1 MNMRKLLRK
10 CLAVI
15 LAAAVLTGCS
25 AKGSGTATG
34 ESVAGTG
41 EPVSTTE
48 AAGNAADKSGID
60 NEYWDNEDSY
70 TWSLSDSSADWE
82 LPEDC
87 QLNRAVINGEHIYY
101 TVDGLVDM
109 LELDTKAYI
118 RGYSF
123 KDKDF
128 FLRLELSELAEA
140 VKDYAGSF
148 SYLYVDAYCEDSEG
162 NLCFLTEMKDGMGK
176 LSSYLVTYRIEE
188 DVFECVR
195 VSTDFPERKG
205 QIYSTVNEFLIGDD
219 GLCYAL
225 VDWKNIYILNRDGGI
240 EGVAASQDGKM
251 IDNIFSYDSSVWFPV
266 IYDDGYYIFRIDGKG
281 EVTERKSGFTSSG
294 DILGSIAGKIAVK
307 GSNGITVYNPETEE
321 KDNLFMW
328 LDVDMVSSD
337 INNIFVISDDCIVVE
352 CWDGEDSYYPQ
363 YIERKPKSDTAS
375 QDREE
380 LVVGCMYTSTY
391 LERNVVA
398 FNRSQDKYHVTVKA
412 YNDRSDYISTE
423 DALTNFNLDLVSGKA
438 PDVINISD
446 FDIYNLAEKGAI
458 DDLGKY
464 LDEDAGISRE
474 ECLESVLDACTID
487 GILTAMP
494 LEFMFYSYIGAAS
507 ELGEQPGW
515 TLEDISAYM
524 EHNDD
529 KTLFKYW
536 DRNIAAKV
544 LLSYSMDEF
553 VDWDN
558 GVCDFTSDSFTE
570 FLNILMTLPDEVDY
584 SVVDDRSQA
593 MQACFVF
600 NFQGLQESKVL
611 FGDDYVIKGY
621 PTADGREQ
629 HSLELSE
636 AYSIM
641 SGSKHKEGAWEF
653 IKFCLQSDVGD
664 GYFTVNKAKLQAM
677 IDEELAHAGEE
688 TKRQFYTSVG
698 VFDYHYATQEE
709 VDEVLRI
716 IDHASLHKSF
726 DDEIINIINEEAKN
740 YFTGIKPVEEVER
753 IIQDRVQLYLDEQ
766 N

>member
-1 MNMRKLLRK
+1 MNMRKLIRK
-10 CLAVI
+10 FLTII
-15 LAAAVLTGCS
+15 LATAVLTGCS
-25 AKGSGTATG
+25 TKGSKIG
-34 ESVAGTG
+34 ESAAGTG

-48 AAGNAADKSGID
+48 VTGNLTDKFGID
-60 NEYWDNEDSY
+60 NEYWDNKDSY
-70 TWSLSDSSADWE
+70 TWILSDSSTDWE

-87 QLNRAVINGEHIYY
+87 QLNGAVINGEHIYY
-101 TVDGLVDM
+101 TVDGFVDM

-123 KDKDF
+123 EYKDF
-128 FLRLELSELAEA
+128 FLRLELSELANA
-140 VKDYAGSF
+140 VKDFAGEF
-148 SYLYVDAYCEDSEG
+148 LYLYVDAYCEDSEG
-162 NLCFLTEMKDGMGK
+162 NLCFLTEIKDGMGK

-195 VSTDFPERKG
+195 VSNDFPERKG
-205 QIYSTVNEFLIGDD
+205 QIYSTVNNFILGDD
-219 GLCYAL
+219 GLYYAL
-225 VDWKNIYILNRDGGI
+225 VNNMNIYILNRDGGV
-240 EGVAASQDGKM
+240 EGIASSQDGKM
-251 IDNIFSYDSSVWFPV
+251 IDDIFSYDSSVWFPV
-266 IYDDGYYIFRIDGKG
+266 RYNEGYYIFRIDGKG
-281 EVTERKSGFTSSG
+281 NVTERKPGFTSSG

-307 GSNGITVYNPETEE
+307 GSNGIMVYNPETEE
-321 KDNLFMW
+321 KDELFMW
-328 LDVDMVSSD
+328 MDVDMVSND
-337 INNIFVISDDCIVVE
+337 INNIFVISDGCIVVK
-352 CWDGEDSYYPQ
+352 CWNGVDSYYLQ
-363 YIERKPKSDTAS
+363 YIERKPKSAVAS

-380 LVVGCMYTSTY
+380 LIMGCMYTSTY

-438 PDVINISD
+438 PDVMNIDD
-446 FDIYNLAEKGAI
+446 FDIYNLAEKGVI

-464 LDEDAGISRE
+464 LDEDADISRE
-474 ECLESVLDACTID
+474 DCLESALNACTID

-494 LEFMFYSYIGAAS
+494 INFSIYTYIGAAS
-507 ELGEQPGW
+507 ELGGQPGW
-515 TLEDISAYM
+515 TLKDISAYI
-524 EHNDD
+524 ENNDD
-529 KTLFKYW
+529 MALFKYW
-536 DRNIAAKV
+536 DRNYAAKE

-553 VDWDN
+553 VDWNN

-593 MQACFVF
+593 MQSCFVYT
-600 NFQGLQESKVL
+600 FQGLQESKVM
-611 FGDDYVIKGY
+611 FWDDYVIKGF

-629 HSLELSE
+629 HNLELAE

-653 IKFCLQSDVGD
+653 IKFCLQSDIEG
-664 GYFTVNKAKLQAM
+664 GFFTANKAKLQAM
-677 IDEELAHAGEE
+677 IDEELARAGEE
-688 TKRQFYTSVG
+688 TKKQFYTSEG
-698 VFDYHYATQEE
+698 AFYYHYATQEE
-709 VDEVLRI
+709 IDEVLRI

-726 DDEIINIINEEAKN
+726 DDEIINIINEEAES

-753 IIQDRVQLYLDEQ
+753 IIQNRVQLYLDEQ